1 MYNILDVFQLLGNRM
16 TDHPLESIPG
26 AEAFQR
32 IRRNKLRRYP
42 SPERDGDR
50 LYPLASPAARPS
62 FSIQQTDTIFT
73 IGSCFARN
81 VESALIDNGLTVT
94 SRELD
99 LGPIGESLGFAANFY
114 NKYSIHSVLN
124 EIRWALEPETF
135 PGEDIIYP
143 VNNGEEYADLQ
154 LGMARLK
161 YPLDEIM
168 DFRQRF
174 TGVMGRVLDADVII
188 ITLGYVETWYDNK
201 LGIYLNVSPP
211 QPMVNA
217 EPERFEFRVL
227 SFQDVL
233 EGLEEIYALLTK
245 HRSKPLKMLLTVSPV
260 PLLSTFRDMDVLVAN
275 AYSKSVQRAAL
286 EQFVLNREGVDYFPS
301 YEFVTLSNPTVA
313 WSRGDYRHVS
323 PDLVARIMANVVQSY
338 IESPAGQE
346 KEDTL
351 EALLASAR
359 MLDKL
364 GDSEDLFKLY
374 DANKDVFASS
384 AEALALFGKRYV
396 QARDFEPAFEC
407 FEAASKL
414 EPATPNYLERLIT
427 LCRPLRSPDAAK
439 NLLKEHEH
447 RFPERRDFRD
457 RINWF

>member
-1 MYNILDVFQLLGNRM
+1 M
-16 TDHPLESIPG
+16 TDNPLESISG
-26 AEAFQR
+26 AEAFKR

-50 LYPLASPAARPS
+50 LYPLASPAASPT
-62 FSIQQTDTIFT
+62 FSIQPDDTIFT

-81 VESALIDNGLTVT
+81 VESSLIDNGLTVT

-114 NKYSIHSVLN
+114 NKYSIHSILN

-135 PGEDIIYP
+135 PGKDLIYP

-174 TGVMGRVLDADVII
+174 TNVMGRVKDADVII

-217 EPERFEFRVL
+217 DPERFEFRVL
-227 SFQDVL
+227 SFQDVMD
-233 EGLEEIYALLTK
+233 GLEEIYALLTK
-245 HRSKPLKMLLTVSPV
+245 HRTKPLKMLLTVSPV

-323 PDLVARIMANVVQSY
+323 ADLVARIMADVVKSY
-338 IESPAGQE
+338 IDSPAAQQA
-346 KEDTL
+346 EDTL

-364 GDSEDLFKLY
+364 DDSDGLFELFE
-374 DANKDVFASS
+374 ANKKVFTTSS
-384 AEALALFGKRYV
+384 DALALVGKRYV
-396 QARDFEPAFEC
+396 QARDFEKAFEC
-407 FEAASKL
+407 FETASKL

-439 NLLKEHEH
+439 NLLQEHTN
-447 RFPERRDFRD
+447 RFPDRKEFRD
-457 RINWF
+457 RIDWV